1 MELMRVARIPT
12 RRQAIFGDL
21 STHPVFVHQLFEA
34 LLLQLGK
41 RYTTISTRGGLRT
54 AAKAAAPVKPSGPD
68 PRALQVKQADIF
80 RPTVKANS
88 AIGST
93 LQNVLDGPVI
103 APPSW
108 AAKVDPS
115 VVGPKALAQVEGAAS
130 GAVKMIEG
138 KPYGDRVV
146 VEGRGLLKSLYAWTG
161 REWARTNVATC
172 LPDPMTIA
180 WIVDGESAI
189 LALELKLISSPD
201 DLHGGVGRGRLV
213 RSSAGGPARYVRGN
227 SSRPDCSQAAGG
239 GTPRTNDDARQGSG
253 DGECRGEAVDRASC
267 VR

>member
-1 MELMRVARIPT
+1 MELMRVARIPA

-41 RYTTISTRGGLRT
+41 RYTTISTRGGLRP
-54 AAKAAAPVKPSGPD
+54 AVKAAAPVMPTGPD

-103 APPSW
+103 APPAW

-115 VVGPKALAQVEGAAS
+115 VVGPKVLGQVEGVAS
-130 GAVKMIEG
+130 EAVKMIEG
-138 KPYGDRVV
+138 KPYGDKVI
-146 VEGRGLLKSLYAWTG
+146 VEGRGVLKSLYAWTG
-161 REWARTNVATC
+161 REWARNNVAIC
-172 LPDPMTIA
+172 LPDPMVVS
-180 WIVDGESAI
+180 WIIDGE
-189 LALELKLISSPD
+189 L
-201 DLHGGVGRGRLV
+201 GGAFKKNQLT
-213 RSSAGGPARYVRGN
+213 RSSDHFHCCLGG
-227 SSRPDCSQAAGG
+227 
-239 GTPRTNDDARQGSG
+239 
-253 DGECRGEAVDRASC
+253 
-267 VR
+267 